1 MTKQELLNEIESNV
15 EWMGTPESVTAPAG
29 ISQYDVPVR
38 YLTQNGTSQIA
49 TQPIIVEDE
58 GGAGESA
65 YYARQQIQNWQEDLF
80 VTNLNTAIADYEAN
94 NVNVLKV
101 VVEEVNREKNF
112 AIVTVYQNDG
122 SGSIET
128 VQRFVNGNPDETIEN
143 HYPYIG

>member
-38 YLTQNGTSQIA
+38 YLLQNGTSQIA

-65 YYARQQIQNWQEDLF
+65 YYARQQIQNWQEDQF
-80 VTNLNTAIADYEAN
+80 KINVETAIANWLDAD
-94 NVNVLKV
+94 
-101 VVEEVNREKNF
+101 VNRKKAVINELNTEENF
-112 AIVTVYQNDG
+112 AIVTTYEDDG
-122 SGSIET
+122 AGT
-128 VQRFVNGNPDETIEN
+128 VNSAQHFVNGNPDDTIEGR
-143 HYPYIG
+143 YDFAG